1 MRTLTRDF
9 GVVRELLDR
18 LGDKWSALTIAMV
31 RGGPLRFGE
40 LRHALG
46 GVSQK
51 VLADLVRSLERDGF
65 ISRHVVARTPLHV
78 EYRLTT
84 LGSALATLID
94 EIERWARTHEP
105 DVVAQRHAYDE
116 RRGDD
121 A

>member
-1 MRTLTRDF
+1 MRTGPSNF

-31 RGGPLRFGE
+31 RSGPLRFGE
-40 LRHALG
+40 LRQALG

-65 ISRHVVARTPLHV
+65 ISRRVVARTPLHV

-84 LGSALATLID
+84 LGLALAALID

-105 DVVAQRHAYDE
+105 DVVAQRRAYDE
-116 RRGDD
+116 GRGADS
-121 A
+121 